1 MSKIYGTPVVTPI
14 SPAIIGGGGGANG
27 KSAYELAVSEGFE
40 GTLTEWLESLHGGPG
55 PKGPTPIKGVDYLTD
70 AEIEAVAEQIA
81 ENISPEMVGAMPI
94 YKGSLSNCSENDVLE
109 AGGYAI
115 AAANATSVTD
125 GVPELAAY
133 ARFLIVLNADNINA
147 RIIQLECRSSSSVDL
162 SKNSADLFYRII
174 INGTTKTIQPWRR
187 IGNADDF
194 LSLAGGTMAGNLNM
208 GGKKLTGLSEP
219 VNNADAATKSYVD
232 SKEVVTG
239 VAYDTFCATKYVDC
253 TTTDTVQDGT
263 YAHPFK
269 TMDQFF
275 DYCNKSGRLEF
286 WCMILSVGT
295 YTISKTQFAGGSF
308 HIYGHETLSRDD
320 VKLVFER
327 DDWATG
333 IVSFYG
339 THYNFKN
346 VTLINTSDADAN
358 SGFSFETCVVGL
370 KGCRVVGKNIRFT
383 QCYLSISPFAK
394 PDGTSNQTY
403 LTNLICS
410 GCNGHIDDLVIVNY
424 SAVNT
429 NKLLPI
435 NISAGSHIQFVGSL
449 TLPSAPT
456 EGISIGLRCTG
467 STIAFDNNGDTSQK
481 IKLASTG
488 NKYTQG
494 IHAKTSTVFLPASY
508 ASDLA
513 TIAVTATYN
522 GYALPNLWVNNTQ
535 SV

>member
-1 MSKIYGTPVVTPI
+1 MTNTERIQENNDELRE
-14 SPAIIGGGGGANG
+14 AIEMASIQNEYIERTFIKSVNG
-27 KSAYELAVSEGFE
+27 QVPDENGNVELDTSSFYTKEN
-40 GTLTEWLESLHGGPG
+40 P
-55 PKGPTPIKGVDYLTD
+55 PTAAD
-70 AEIEAVAEQIA
+70 
-81 ENISPEMVGAMPI
+81 VGAMPI
-94 YKGSLSNCSENDVLE
+94 YNGSLSNCSENDVLE

-115 AAANATSVTD
+115 ASANATSVTD
-125 GVPELAAY
+125 GVPELAGY
-133 ARFLIVLNADNINA
+133 ARFLIVLNGDNINT

-162 SKNSADLFYRII
+162 SKHSADLFYRII

-208 GGKKLTGLSEP
+208 GGNKLTGLLEP

-286 WCMILSVGT
+286 WCMILSEGT

-308 HIYGHETLSRDD
+308 HIYGHETLSRDN

-327 DDWATG
+327 DNWATG

-346 VTLINTSDADAN
+346 VTLINTSDIIAS
-358 SGFSFETCVVGL
+358 SGFSFETSVVGL
-370 KGCRVVGKNIRFT
+370 SGCRVVGKNVHFT
-383 QCYLSISPFAK
+383 QCYLSIDRYK
-394 PDGTSNQTY
+394 KEDGTSYQTY
-403 LTNLICS
+403 LTNLSCG

-429 NKLLPI
+429 DKLSPI
-435 NISAGSHIQFVGSL
+435 VISAGSHIQFNGSL
-449 TLPSAPT
+449 TLPSAPA
-456 EGISIGLRCTG
+456 EGISYGVNCFS
-467 STIAFDNNGDTSQK
+467 STIAFDNSGDTSPK
-481 IKLASTG
+481 ITLSSTG
-488 NKYTQG
+488 NKYTRG
-494 IHAKTSTVFLPASY
+494 IQACNSTVFLPEPY
-508 ASDLA
+508 LSDLS
-513 TIAVTATYN
+513 TIAATATYN
-522 GYALPNLWVNNTQ
+522 RYALPNLWVNQAQ